1 MTALRTLIRFP
12 GSSAF
17 SGVGHLWLL
26 HLGAIAI
33 FDHLMNLLLIGMMI
47 AVANRTYVSSLQ
59 AFIKLPIMRLF
70 SV

>member
-12 GSSAF
+12 RSPAF

-26 HLGAIAI
+26 HLRAIV

-47 AVANRTYVSSLQ
+47 AVADRTHVSSLQ
-59 AFIKLPIMRLF
+59 GFIKLPIMGLF
-70 SV
+70 PV